1 MLLCDLGQDVLDTIL
16 RRLPDFH
23 TLTAAILSSRRLYD
37 TFNAHPKSI
46 RREIAGNLCG
56 HPAVLP
62 AALRVVRTVLKEKD
76 GGDTEDDEDNGSA
89 DVMLPQPAPEEDM
102 FDIAILR
109 AESELLARY
118 GDVVRS
124 LEDVYSWRY
133 RSLYSCIVDV
143 NGLTDVRFGLDIRT
157 AHRPRRN

>member
-1 MLLCDLGQDVLDTIL
+1 M
-16 RRLPDFH
+16 
-23 TLTAAILSSRRLYD
+23 
-37 TFNAHPKSI
+37 
-46 RREIAGNLCG
+46 
-56 HPAVLP
+56 
-62 AALRVVRTVLKEKD
+62 LKEKD

-124 LEDVYSWRY
+124 LEDIYSWRY
-133 RSLYSCIVDV
+133 RSLYRYIVDV
-143 NGLTDVRFGLDIRT
+143 NGLTDVRFGLDIGT